1 MKKFLSIAMLACAV
15 SFAEAAVD
23 AKPLRLG
30 PVSVYGAL
38 GTSGKKIVSQKTG
51 QQVMLRG
58 MSLFW
63 SDATGTPYYNSE
75 VIGWAADRLGIDVFR
90 FAMGIDCY
98 NSDGG
103 GCTKDDT
110 KSGAIASNVA
120 YKYNP
125 TGKEAQLDN
134 MVKAAIEN
142 DIYIIVDWHSHRA
155 ENEQSLATDFFS
167 RMSAKYKDVPNII
180 WEVYNEPV
188 NTSSGTIASYAN
200 TVISAIRKNSPNL
213 ALVGT
218 PSWSQMG
225 SGSCGTVNQS
235 NVGYVFHFYAATHSL
250 NSFKGNIENCNGAVF
265 ITEWGT
271 TEASGAGSVS
281 SGSTN
286 EWTAYM
292 DEKQIPNCNWSLRHE
307 TVGDKNEA
315 SAMFAGSKVLNS
327 KAALDAASYSTSG
340 SLVKSYLTKHKN
352 DRNWAE
358 LLVAGKNTGS
368 CAFKAVTASELDG
381 SVTGKVSSSCTYTSS
396 DPTVATVEAGTVKI
410 NGAGY
415 AVMTGNDN
423 SQSVV
428 MVTAVPSQTFGQ
440 TDVVCRLGGGG
451 SCSNYSGQA
460 ASTKLEYLM
469 KVSRKTVEGA
479 EITYESDNPD
489 VVSVAKATC
498 SSNECYG
505 DNKNQQVWIATFKSL
520 GSAKIHATAKA
531 IAGFRAIDT
540 TFTFSLKKAEQGLDP
555 KYFGNKTVEKN
566 SMTQVFSLKARGG
579 AIPSYTILPEGYAEQ
594 QGDKLV
600 AGDKDA
606 TIIIKGEVSE
616 TEQYEGFV
624 GYITVTI
631 GAGSAET
638 EAQAKKAFGLD
649 GTDYIVPQTR
659 KNLAT
664 NAYMR
669 GNQLVVDVKRS
680 GFVNIQVLDVAGRNI
695 ARNASRFMSAGT
707 NTVDFSDMAKGLYI
721 VTVKSSSAMK
731 TIRWGNK

>member
-1 MKKFLSIAMLACAV
+1 MLACAV
-15 SFAEAAVD
+15 SFAQAAVD
-23 AKPLRLG
+23 AKPQRLG
-30 PVSVYGAL
+30 PVSVYGTL
-38 GTSGKKIVSQKTG
+38 GASGKQIVSLKTG

-75 VIGWAADRLGIDVFR
+75 VISWAADRLGIDVFR
-90 FAMGIDCY
+90 FAMGIHCY
-98 NSDGG
+98 NSNGG
-103 GCTKDDT
+103 GCQDGTEN
-110 KSGAIASNVA
+110 AINASNS
-120 YKYNP
+120 YFGNP

-134 MVKAAIEN
+134 MVKAAIAN
-142 DIYIIVDWHSHRA
+142 DIYIIVDWHSHNA
-155 ENEQSLATDFFS
+155 ENETAKATDFFG
-167 RMSAKYKDVPNII
+167 RMAAKYKDVPNII

-188 NTSSGTIASYAN
+188 GTGADQIASYAN
-200 TVISAIRKNSPNL
+200 TVISAIRNSGSENL

-218 PSWSQMG
+218 PNWSQMG
-225 SGSCGTVNQS
+225 SGSCGKVNLK
-235 NVGYVFHFYAATHSL
+235 NVGYVFHFYAASHPLSQ
-250 NSFKGNIENCNGAVF
+250 FKSNIESCSGPVF

-281 SGSTN
+281 SGNTN
-286 EWTAYM
+286 EWTSYM
-292 DEKQIPNCNWSLRHE
+292 DSKNIPNCNWSLRHE
-307 TVGDKNEA
+307 SVGGKNEA
-315 SAMFAGSKVLNS
+315 SAMFSGSTVLNS
-327 KAALDAASYSTSG
+327 KSALDAASYTTSG
-340 SLVKSYLTKHKN
+340 SLVKAYLTKHKN

-396 DPTVATVEAGTVKI
+396 DPTVATIEAGTI
-410 NGAGY
+410 NIKGAGY

-428 MVTAVPSQTFGQ
+428 MITAVPNQTFGQ

-479 EITYESDNPD
+479 EINYESDNPN

-520 GSAKIHATAKA
+520 GTAHIHATAKA
-531 IAGFRAIDT
+531 VSGFRAIDT
-540 TFTFSLKKAEQGLDP
+540 TLTFTLLKKEQGLNG
-555 KYFGNKTVEKN
+555 KFFKNQTVEKG
-566 SMTQVFSLKARGG
+566 SMTQVFTLKARGD
-579 AIPSYTILPEGYAEQ
+579 AVPTYTILPEGYASQ
-594 QGDKLV
+594 QEDKLV

-606 TIIIKGEVSE
+606 TIIIKGEVPE
-616 TEQYEGFV
+616 TEEYEALV
-624 GYITVTI
+624 TYITVTI
-631 GAGSAET
+631 GAGNAET
-638 EAQAKKAFGLD
+638 EAQAKAAFGLD
-649 GTDYIVPQTR
+649 GGSDYIAPQTR
-659 KNLAT
+659 KNLAA

-680 GFVNIQVLDVAGRNI
+680 GFVNIQVLDVAGRSI
-695 ARNASRFMSAGT
+695 IRNASRYMSAGT
-707 NTVDFSDMAKGLYI
+707 NTVDFSNVPKGLYI
-721 VTVKSSSAMK
+721 VTVKNASAMQ

>member
-15 SFAEAAVD
+15 SFAQAAVD
-23 AKPLRLG
+23 AKPQRLG
-30 PVSVYGAL
+30 PVSVYGTL
-38 GTSGKKIVSQKTG
+38 GASGKQIVSLKTG

-75 VIGWAADRLGIDVFR
+75 VISWAADRLGIDVFR
-90 FAMGIDCY
+90 FAMGIHCY
-98 NSDGG
+98 NSNGG
-103 GCTKDDT
+103 GCQDGTEN
-110 KSGAIASNVA
+110 AINASNS
-120 YKYNP
+120 YFGNP

-134 MVKAAIEN
+134 MVKAAIAN
-142 DIYIIVDWHSHRA
+142 DIYIIVDWHSHNA
-155 ENEQSLATDFFS
+155 ENETEKAKDFFG
-167 RMSAKYKDVPNII
+167 RMAAKYKDVPNII

-188 NTSSGTIASYAN
+188 GTGADQIASYAN
-200 TVISAIRKNSPNL
+200 TVISAIRNSGSENL

-218 PSWSQMG
+218 PNWSQMG
-225 SGSCGTVNQS
+225 SGSCGKVNLK
-235 NVGYVFHFYAATHSL
+235 NVGYVFHFYAASHPLSQ
-250 NSFKGNIENCNGAVF
+250 FKSNIESCSGPVF

-281 SGSTN
+281 SGNTN
-286 EWTAYM
+286 EWTSYM
-292 DEKQIPNCNWSLRHE
+292 DSKNIPNCNWSLRHE
-307 TVGDKNEA
+307 TVGGKNEA
-315 SAMFAGSKVLNS
+315 SAMFSGSTVLNS
-327 KAALDAASYSTSG
+327 KSALDAASYTTSG
-340 SLVKSYLTKHKN
+340 SLVKAYLTKHKN

-396 DPTVATVEAGTVKI
+396 DPTVATIEAGTVNIK
-410 NGAGY
+410 GPGY

-428 MVTAVPSQTFGQ
+428 VITAVPSQTFGQ
-440 TDVVCRLGGGG
+440 TDVVCRIGGGG

-469 KVSRKTVEGA
+469 KVSRKTIEGA

-520 GSAKIHATAKA
+520 GTAHIHATAKA

-540 TFTFSLKKAEQGLDP
+540 TLTFSLKKAEQGLDP

-606 TIIIKGEVSE
+606 TIIIKGEVPE

-631 GAGSAET
+631 GAGNAET

-695 ARNASRFMSAGT
+695 ARNASRYMSAGT
-707 NTVDFSDMAKGLYI
+707 NTVDFSNVPKGLYI